1 MAGGWKTCPCLDVR
15 GSTARSTCSWR
26 SSPPPGCTST
36 GRGPG
41 YRARRGDG
49 ADRGGRGAG
58 AARRRGQRDAGPGAA
73 PGRPRDGRGHRPARA
88 RTRPAPPAPTC
99 FWTPPCRPPPAC
111 SSSWPSGM
119 TAPPSPPRR
128 SRPGATAG
136 LTSAAAELGKA
147 TEALHGLIELAEMT
161 GRSGRTGKTDLNHGG
176 DRVADRVTAWLVHAA
191 GGEGADDR
199 PLARG
204 RFVGR
209 DLDLVRGHPSAL
221 SPCWAFRPTTVPT
234 GVVHAQA
241 DDLRAAV
248 EDASGDSVAVWRC
261 HTATSWSAPFGLPFE
276 NRQA

>member
-1 MAGGWKTCPCLDVR
+1 MAVPLLLKP
-15 GSTARSTCSWR
+15 
-26 SSPPPGCTST
+26 
-36 GRGPG
+36 RGPG

-58 AARRRGQRDAGPGAA
+58 AARRRVQRDAGPGAA

-99 FWTPPCRPPPAC
+99 SWMPPCRPPPAC
-111 SSSWPSGM
+111 SSCWPSGM

-176 DRVADRVTAWLVHAA
+176 DRAADRHPAGGLADAGAGLVTARLVRAA

-221 SPCWAFRPTTVPT
+221 SPFWAFRPTTVLT
-234 GVVHAQA
+234 GVVHAA
-241 DDLRAAV
+241 GRRLAGCGR
-248 EDASGDSVAVWRC
+248 GCVW
-261 HTATSWSAPFGLPFE
+261 
-276 NRQA
+276 